1 MSILVLLVR
10 IWQKK
15 IVNEVDQNILKDP
28 LDYLPRQVKN
38 SIFFSDIDYSE
49 ILTLISKLVLKKA
62 CGYDLI
68 TNRILKSTSY
78 IISPFLAKL
87 FNSCITQ
94 GVFPDAYKIAQV
106 IPLYKGG
113 GREKCDSYR
122 PISLLPAIGKLLE
135 KLIAQRLV
143 RYFDAY
149 DMFSPHQFGFR
160 AKFSTEH
167 AVLDIHEKI
176 LNNLDKRLNTCA
188 IFLDLAKAFD
198 SVSHNI
204 LLRKLARYGIRGNIF
219 RFFQSYLSGRSQ
231 FVRINDVNSSL
242 MNIEFGVPQGSILG
256 PLLFLIFI
264 NDLPEATNF
273 FIRLFADDTFL
284 CSQNDDIFALE
295 SEVNIELNKVF
306 IWLASN
312 KLTLN
317 ISKSKYMLFS
327 NKTKIDRNLNIK
339 INENRLENCVSY
351 KYLGVIFDC
360 NLNWKSHIDRVR
372 EKVNKACGALSKL
385 RHYVDLD
392 TLKNVFYALVHSH
405 LRYGVVVWGNAAEN
419 DIKPLHS
426 LLNRVVRIMTF
437 APFGIGTQPIFEYLK
452 ILNLTQIFSLETGK
466 FIYKSKNGKLPIT
479 TIANH
484 FERAS
489 SEHGHNLRSRNNQ
502 PLITP
507 FVLLSSFK
515 KKSIFFR
522 GSNLWDNI
530 SEESIKLSD
539 SFNIFKAAYKLHL
552 LENA

>member
-1 MSILVLLVR
+1 M
-10 IWQKK
+10 
-15 IVNEVDQNILKDP
+15 
-28 LDYLPRQVKN
+28 
-38 SIFFSDIDYSE
+38 
-49 ILTLISKLVLKKA
+49 
-62 CGYDLI
+62 
-68 TNRILKSTSY
+68 
-78 IISPFLAKL
+78 

>member
-1 MSILVLLVR
+1 MAE
-10 IWQKK
+10 K